1 MVPLAHISPHPKWP
15 PDRFIRFCRANRG
28 AQLTDR
34 RITERATAVAT
45 ARIQHCAPKSITFL
59 SECYLVINNLHCLGC
74 KSVVCVRAC
83 VCVCVFTTSTVKL
96 WPSQNALVLR
106 IAGHGLLNPVD
117 VGRDASDDRLPSVR
131 KPEAVDTDE
140 CPSVLM
146 VFARER
152 ASAVTLHATLAV
164 LLNTNVS
171 S

>member
-1 MVPLAHISPHPKWP
+1 M
-15 PDRFIRFCRANRG
+15 
-28 AQLTDR
+28 
-34 RITERATAVAT
+34 
-45 ARIQHCAPKSITFL
+45 
-59 SECYLVINNLHCLGC
+59 INNLHCLGC
-74 KSVVCVRAC
+74 KSVC
-83 VCVCVFTTSTVKL
+83 VCVCVRVFTTLTVKL

-117 VGRDASDDRLPSVR
+117 VGRDASDDRLSSAR

-152 ASAVTLHATLAV
+152 ASAVTLHVTLAV